1 MNIRKTGRATR
12 ATTGLALAGILML
25 TMGTEAC
32 AETQEESAQEASS
45 QLVSAEQEAP
55 AGDDEAAQ
63 QEAPGGDD
71 EATQQEAP
79 GGDEAAQQEAPAADE
94 AAQQEAPAADEAA
107 QQEAPA
113 ADEAAQQE
121 APRGDEAAQ
130 QEAPGGDEAAQ
141 QEEPAQ
147 EDPPG
152 RQPSQDVRDTIE
164 RFKQVDPA
172 ISQFFENAAGYVV
185 FPNIGKAGF
194 GVGGAHGNG
203 EVFESGQVIGK
214 ASMTQVTIGLQLG
227 GQEYSE
233 LIFFKEPLDLERF
246 TAGGLELAAQVSA
259 VAITAGAADG
269 ANYKD
274 GVVVFT
280 RTKAGLMAEAS
291 VGGQNFSYEPY

>member
-1 MNIRKTGRATR
+1 MSIRKTGRATR
-12 ATTGLALAGILML
+12 ATTGLALAGVLML
-25 TMGTEAC
+25 AMGTEAC
-32 AETQEESAQEASS
+32 AETQEEPSQEASAG
-45 QLVSAEQEAP
+45 LVSAEQEAP
-55 AGDDEAAQ
+55 AGDEAA
-63 QEAPGGDD
+63 
-71 EATQQEAP
+71 QQEAP
-79 GGDEAAQQEAPAADE
+79 GGDEAAQQEAP
-94 AAQQEAPAADEAA
+94 
-107 QQEAPA
+107 
-113 ADEAAQQE
+113 
-121 APRGDEAAQ
+121 
-130 QEAPGGDEAAQ
+130 GGDETAQ

-164 RFKQVDPA
+164 RFKQVDSG
-172 ISQFFENAAGYVV
+172 ISEFFENAAGYVV

-203 EVFESGQVIGK
+203 EVFDSGKVIGK
-214 ASMTQVTIGLQLG
+214 ASMTQVTIGLQVG

-233 LIFFKEPLDLERF
+233 VIFFEEPVDLERF
-246 TAGGLELAAQVSA
+246 TQGGLELAAQVSA

-291 VGGQNFSYEPY
+291 VGGQNFSYQPY

>member
-1 MNIRKTGRATR
+1 MNMRTTGRATR
-12 ATTGLALAGILML
+12 VTSGLALAGVLML
-25 TMGTEAC
+25 AMGTEAC
-32 AETQEESAQEASS
+32 AETQEESVQEAS
-45 QLVSAEQEAP
+45 AEQAPGGDEAAEQQAP
-55 AGDDEAAQ
+55 AGDETA
-63 QEAPGGDD
+63 
-71 EATQQEAP
+71 QQEAP
-79 GGDEAAQQEAPAADE
+79 GGDEAAQQEEP
-94 AAQQEAPAADEAA
+94 
-107 QQEAPA
+107 
-113 ADEAAQQE
+113 
-121 APRGDEAAQ
+121 GD
-130 QEAPGGDEAAQ
+130 DEAAQ

-152 RQPSQDVRDTIE
+152 RQPSRDVRDTIE
-164 RFKQVDPA
+164 RFKQVDPG

-214 ASMTQVTIGLQLG
+214 ASMTQVTIGLHLG

-233 LIFFKEPLDLERF
+233 IIFFEETLDLERF
-246 TAGGLELAAQVSA
+246 TQGGLELAAQVSA

>member
-1 MNIRKTGRATR
+1 MTIRKTGRAGR
-12 ATTGLALAGILML
+12 AATGLALAGVLML
-25 TMGTEAC
+25 AMGAEAC
-32 AETQEESAQEASS
+32 AETQEESTQEEPAQEASA
-45 QLVSAEQEAP
+45 QLASAE
-55 AGDDEAAQ
+55 
-63 QEAPGGDD
+63 
-71 EATQQEAP
+71 QEAP
-79 GGDEAAQQEAPAADE
+79 GGDEAAQQEVPA
-94 AAQQEAPAADEAA
+94 
-107 QQEAPA
+107 
-113 ADEAAQQE
+113 
-121 APRGDEAAQ
+121 
-130 QEAPGGDEAAQ
+130 GDEAAQ

-164 RFKQVDPA
+164 RFRQVDPG
-172 ISQFFENAAGYVV
+172 ISDFFANSAGDVV

-233 LIFFKEPLDLERF
+233 LIFFAEPLDLERF